1 MFKIGLSIGALQAR
15 YGDKEAL
22 RIAKEIGADA
32 VDFGLEDF
40 NGRYDYRNKDSIY
53 SAPEEKLCEYFSDLK
68 KYADLLVRRGVSLKK
83 GQCLTVFASV
93 DQAPLVKEI
102 VAAGIARVGVSMAGS
117 LFIMIPPIII
127 FVVSQN
133 SVIETM
139 AHSGLKD

>member
-1 MFKIGLSIGALQAR
+1 MPTVKPAWMT
-15 YGDKEAL
+15 
-22 RIAKEIGADA
+22 
-32 VDFGLEDF
+32 
-40 NGRYDYRNKDSIY
+40 
-53 SAPEEKLCEYFSDLK
+53 
-68 KYADLLVRRGVSLKK
+68 LLVFAFQNVWNSNPHGVVFDEQLKLL
-83 GQCLTVFASV
+83 QSAIS
-93 DQAPLVKEI
+93 EI